1 MDTFT
6 VMLGVTTFA
15 TMFLGETKKVGAYLW
30 IAALFAILFAFRMAE
45 PGFYIVSA
53 ALAVTLI
60 LRTQNQ
66 GEDIADEDD
75 LEFDD

>member
-6 VMLGVTTFA
+6 VMLGVTTLA
-15 TMFLGETKKVGAYLW
+15 ITFLGEIRRVGAYLW

-53 ALAVTLI
+53 AYVVTLV
-60 LRTQNQ
+60 LRTQNLS
-66 GEDIADEDD
+66 EDIAEDD
-75 LEFDD
+75 EFE